1 MKRGKKYVEAAKLVD
16 RATLYDVNEAVSIV
30 KKASS
35 AKFDETVEAHIRTG
49 CDGRHADQQI
59 RGAVVLPHGTGKNV
73 RVLVFAKNDKA
84 DIAKEAGADY
94 VGAEELIPK
103 IQNEGWLDSGYDGC
117 CGSSGSFTW
126 TEGLNAKPEGWYRN
140 YGRCKGY

>member
-49 CDGRHADQQI
+49 CDVKFDCLI
-59 RGAVVLPHGTGKNV
+59 KFSCC
-73 RVLVFAKNDKA
+73 VFL
-84 DIAKEAGADY
+84 Y
-94 VGAEELIPK
+94 
-103 IQNEGWLDSGYDGC
+103 
-117 CGSSGSFTW
+117 
-126 TEGLNAKPEGWYRN
+126 
-140 YGRCKGY
+140 